1 MHTHTLNTNNTA
13 CMHIYTQ
20 ACYTENHAWACNTK
34 HSNPCTFVHV
44 HKHTNTMHKH
54 ISMHACMHTD
64 RQTDKH
70 LNTHMHIR
78 THTQKHTYVQASA
91 RAHFSNDSRAQLPC
105 QLLKTARAESVLHQP
120 FSSNMSTSVLSHIKF
135 AKTHMNEF
143 NNQRCFI
150 SSVCLVTWDEPPR
163 HRRMY
168 TKLMYVRARI
178 KYVFLNIYSLI
189 MLYARLIPRWSRLV
203 H

>member
-1 MHTHTLNTNNTA
+1 
-13 CMHIYTQ
+13 MHIYTQ
-20 ACYTENHAWACNTK
+20 VCYTENYAWACNTQSTQT
-34 HSNPCTFVHV
+34 HALLCMYTSTQTLCI
-44 HKHTNTMHKH
+44 NTYK
-54 ISMHACMHTD
+54 HACIQTD
-64 RQTDKH
+64 RQTFKH
-70 LNTHMHIR
+70 THAHTSE
-78 THTQKHTYVQASA
+78 THTHAHMYKQPRA

-105 QLLKTARAESVLHQP
+105 QLLKTARAESVLHQH
-120 FSSNMSTSVLSHIKF
+120 FSSNMSASVLPHIKF

-189 MLYARLIPRWSRLV
+189 MLYARLFPRSSRLV